1 MNDNRYSVILQAII
15 ESGRN
20 PREPENIVA
29 VYPWKNRGTRAVKN
43 HLERTSVREIHVPSV
58 RKVYYKT

>member
-29 VYPWKNRGTRAVKN
+29 PKEG
-43 HLERTSVREIHVPSV
+43 H
-58 RKVYYKT
+58 